1 MSARI
6 RIGLIAAV
14 ISLVLTVCVA
24 TAVGICG
31 PAVSL
36 IAGALAAYFVV
47 KQEAPATQSE
57 GGKAGAI
64 AGAIAGA
71 GGVIGQIIGG
81 ILTLTLLPSIME
93 SLGDS
98 SYSTVSGDAAY
109 WLGGAGTAFCF
120 GLGGV
125 VLAAIAGYAVG
136 YFTSANKPPVAP
148 VAQ

>member
-6 RIGLIAAV
+6 RIGLIAGV

-36 IAGALAAYFVV
+36 IAGAVAAYFVV
-47 KQEAPATQSE
+47 KQEMPASQSE

-81 ILTLTLLPSIME
+81 IVTLTVLPGLME
-93 SLGDS
+93 SMGNY
-98 SYSTVSGDAAY
+98 SYSGANNSAAY
-109 WLGGAGTAFCF
+109 WAGGAVTALCF
-120 GLGGV
+120 GFVGV
-125 VLAAIAGYAVG
+125 VLAAIAGFAVG
-136 YFTSANKPPVAP
+136 YFTSNKPPVAP
-148 VAQ
+148 VVQ